1 MDSISKL
8 VEKFSKSPG
17 VGGRQAKR
25 FVYFLLSEDRE
36 QIKELA
42 ETILHL
48 GDNISQCS
56 HCFRFFNTEYSSND
70 VKVCDICSVVST
82 DKKVM
87 MIVAK
92 DIDLEN
98 IKKSGT
104 YNGRYFVLNGLMPI
118 AGKRNFAKLR
128 TVELAREIKRAV
140 TEKEG
145 LEEIIFAFA
154 VNPEGDN
161 TRMFLEKF
169 LEILVKENKIKLT
182 TLGRGLSTGTE
193 LEYSDDS
200 TIKNALKNRE

>member
-8 VEKFSKSPG
+8 VEKFSQFPG

-25 FVYFLLSEDRE
+25 FVYFLLSQDK
-36 QIKELA
+36 QKLKELS
-42 ETILHL
+42 ENILHL

-56 HCFRFFNTEYSSND
+56 HCFRFFNTEHNPD
-70 VKVCDICSVVST
+70 VDICNICSGVNT
-82 DKKVM
+82 DKTTM

-92 DIDLEN
+92 NIDLEN
-98 IKKSGT
+98 VKKSGT
-104 YNGRYFVLNGLMPI
+104 YNGRYFILNGLIPI
-118 AGKRNFAKLR
+118 AGKKSFAQIR
-128 TVELAREIKRAV
+128 TAELAREIKRAT
-140 TEKEG
+140 TEDNLK
-145 LEEIIFAFA
+145 EIIFAFT

-169 LEILVKENKIKLT
+169 LEPLVKENKIKLT

-200 TIKNALKNRE
+200 TLKNALKNRE

>member
-8 VEKFSKSPG
+8 VEKFSQFPG

-25 FVYFLLSEDRE
+25 FVYFLLSQDKERL
-36 QIKELA
+36 KELS

-56 HCFRFFNTEYSSND
+56 HCFRFFNTEHNPD
-70 VKVCDICSVVST
+70 TDICGICSSANT
-82 DKKVM
+82 DKTTM

-92 DIDLEN
+92 NIDLEN
-98 IKKSGT
+98 VKKSGT
-104 YNGRYFVLNGLMPI
+104 YNGRYFILNGLVPI
-118 AGKRNFAKLR
+118 AGKKNFTQVR
-128 TVELAREIKRAV
+128 TTELAREIKRAA
-140 TEKEG
+140 TEEDLK
-145 LEEIIFAFA
+145 EIIFAFT

-169 LEILVKENKIKLT
+169 LESLIKEHKIKLT

-200 TIKNALKNRE
+200 TLKNALKNRE